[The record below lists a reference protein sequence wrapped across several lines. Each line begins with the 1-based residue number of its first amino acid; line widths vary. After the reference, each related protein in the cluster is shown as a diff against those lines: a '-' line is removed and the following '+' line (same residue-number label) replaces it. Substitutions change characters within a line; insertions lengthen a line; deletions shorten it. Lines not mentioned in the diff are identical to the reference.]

1 MRKLIAG
8 AAIVAGL
15 FVIGGG
21 TAFAGEV
28 TGKGKPTP
36 VANPDS
42 GGRFVAGSICAFNG
56 LDDGS
61 ETGNPV
67 TPGVVQSF
75 GFLLAG
81 LVHETG
87 GAGSFAHVIH
97 DEGPGTNCHGFASG
111 GGEE

>member
-8 AAIVAGL
+8 ATIAGL
-15 FVIGGG
+15 VLMGGAG

-28 TGKGKPTP
+28 TGRGKPTP

-61 ETGNPV
+61 ESGADV

-75 GFLLAG
+75 GFIVAG
-81 LVHETG
+81 MAKDAG
-87 GAGSFAHVIH
+87 GR
-97 DEGPGTNCHGFASG
+97 GPSRI
-111 GGEE
+111 

>member
-1 MRKLIAG
+1 MRKLIA
-8 AAIVAGL
+8 AAAVAGL
-15 FVIGGG
+15 VMMGGG
-21 TAFAGEV
+21 NAFAGEV
-28 TGKGKPTP
+28 TGNGKPTP
-36 VANPDS
+36 VANPGS

-75 GFLLAG
+75 GSIVAG
-81 LVHETG
+81 LAQEAG
-87 GAGSFAHVIH
+87 GAGSFAHMIH

>member
-1 MRKLIAG
+1 MRKLMVG
-8 AAIVAGL
+8 TAIVAGL
-15 FVIGGG
+15 FVMGGG

-28 TGKGKPTP
+28 TGNGKPTP

-75 GFLLAG
+75 GFLVAG
-81 LVHETG
+81 LVHEVG

-97 DEGPGTNCHGFASG
+97 DEGPGSNCHGFASG

>member
-8 AAIVAGL
+8 ATIAGL
-15 FVIGGG
+15 VLMGGAG

-28 TGKGKPTP
+28 TGRGKPTP

-61 ETGNPV
+61 ESGAPV

-75 GFLLAG
+75 GFILAG
-81 LVHETG
+81 MAKDAG
-87 GAGSFAHVIH
+87 GAGSFAHLIH

-111 GGEE
+111 GGEG

>member
-8 AAIVAGL
+8 AAIAGL
-15 FVIGGG
+15 VMIGGG
-21 TAFAGEV
+21 NAFAGEV
-28 TGKGKPTP
+28 TGNGKPTP

-75 GFLLAG
+75 GFLVAE
-81 LVHETG
+81 LVKESG
-87 GAGSFAHVIH
+87 GAGSFAHMIH

>member
-1 MRKLIAG
+1 LPVSSSS
-8 AAIVAGL
+8 AAAPPSLV
-15 FVIGGG
+15 
-21 TAFAGEV
+21 
-28 TGKGKPTP
+28 KSP
-36 VANPDS
+36 VRVSRLRLRTDS

-81 LVHETG
+81 LVHEAG

>member
-8 AAIVAGL
+8 ATIAGL
-15 FVIGGG
+15 VVIMGGG

-28 TGKGKPTP
+28 TGRGGPTP

-61 ETGNPV
+61 ESGADV

-75 GFLLAG
+75 GFIVAG
-81 LVHETG
+81 MVKDAG
-87 GAGSFAHVIH
+87 GAGSFAHLIH

-111 GGEE
+111 GGEG

>member
-8 AAIVAGL
+8 TAIIAGL
-15 FVIGGG
+15 FVMGGS
-21 TAFAGEV
+21 TAVAGEV
-28 TGKGKPTP
+28 NGRGKPTP

-75 GFLLAG
+75 GFLVAG
-81 LVHETG
+81 MVKEAG

>member
-1 MRKLIAG
+1 MRKLIA
-8 AAIVAGL
+8 AAAVAGL
-15 FVIGGG
+15 VMMGGG
-21 TAFAGEV
+21 NAFAGEV

-36 VANPDS
+36 VASPES

-61 ETGNPV
+61 ETGNAV

-75 GFLLAG
+75 GFLVAG
-81 LVHETG
+81 MVKEAG
-87 GAGSFAHVIH
+87 GAGSFAHEIH
-97 DEGPGTNCHGFASG
+97 DEGPGSSCHGFASG

>member
-1 MRKLIAG
+1 MRKLIVG
-8 AAIVAGL
+8 AAVAAVVML
-15 FVIGGG
+15 GGG
-21 TAFAGEV
+21 NAFAGEV

-36 VANPDS
+36 VAEPP

-61 ETGNPV
+61 ESGNPV

-75 GFLLAG
+75 GFIVAG
-81 LVHETG
+81 LAKEAG
-87 GAGSFAHVIH
+87 GAGSFAHMIH

-111 GGEE
+111 GGGEG

>member
-8 AAIVAGL
+8 AAIAGL
-15 FVIGGG
+15 VMMGGG
-21 TAFAGEV
+21 NAFAGEV
-28 TGKGKPTP
+28 NGQGKPTP

-61 ETGNPV
+61 ESGDPV

-75 GFLLAG
+75 GSIVAG
-81 LVHETG
+81 SAQEAG
-87 GAGSFAHVIH
+87 GAGSFAHDIH

>member
-1 MRKLIAG
+1 MRTLIAG
-8 AAIVAGL
+8 ATIAGL
-15 FVIGGG
+15 VIMGGGG

-28 TGKGKPTP
+28 TGRGGPTP

-61 ETGNPV
+61 ESGADV

-75 GFLLAG
+75 GFIVAG
-81 LVHETG
+81 MAKAAG
-87 GAGSFAHVIH
+87 GAKSFAHEIRI
-97 DEGPGTNCHGFASG
+97 EGPGTNCRGSASPG
-111 GGEE
+111 G